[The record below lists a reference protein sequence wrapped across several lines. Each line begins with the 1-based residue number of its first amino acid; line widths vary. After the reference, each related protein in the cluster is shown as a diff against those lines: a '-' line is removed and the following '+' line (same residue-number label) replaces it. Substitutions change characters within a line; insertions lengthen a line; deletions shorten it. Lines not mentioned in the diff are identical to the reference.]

1 MFLLSLNCVLEST
14 TSGRSYYN
22 SPNNCVL
29 EGCSFYRSSVFSSN
43 GAVILISGTD
53 SVLSISKCMFN
64 NVYSSGGHG
73 GAISFSGVESSI
85 KQTCAHQCDCGTSY
99 GHFAYIIVSSGLNVF
114 EMDSVTKC
122 TTRFSGA
129 CPINTIGG
137 NQANNALNMSKNIV
151 DFVSGI
157 TISSPNSLNCT
168 HCTFYSNLVKSL
180 VCIDLIGGTSNNLL
194 TFCNVIENNS
204 PTYGVFYIRNS
215 PYKIQYSIIN
225 QNTGTLFVIDSGSAE
240 VMDSAISH
248 GGVLKSGLFSTNNNV
263 SLIQLPSLH
272 LVHYSTYLCPGNS
285 GIGFVSGSRKSPS
298 NNVFFIFTLI
308 LQFL

>member
-22 SPNNCVL
+22 SPNNCVI

-85 KQTCAHQCDCGTSY
+85 KQTCAHQCDCSTSY

-129 CPINTIGG
+129 CPIYTGG
-137 NQANNALNMSKNIV
+137 GSQANNALNMSKNIV

-168 HCTFYSNLVKSL
+168 YCTFYSNIVKS
-180 VCIDLIGGTSNNLL
+180 
-194 TFCNVIENNS
+194 
-204 PTYGVFYIRNS
+204 
-215 PYKIQYSIIN
+215 
-225 QNTGTLFVIDSGSAE
+225 
-240 VMDSAISH
+240 
-248 GGVLKSGLFSTNNNV
+248 
-263 SLIQLPSLH
+263 
-272 LVHYSTYLCPGNS
+272 
-285 GIGFVSGSRKSPS
+285 
-298 NNVFFIFTLI
+298 
-308 LQFL
+308 